1 MKRWI
6 LANVAFIAS
15 SLVAPGSIIT
25 EEDLGTTIVKDPETG
40 KEKEVKVKPPHDA
53 IEIDADGNPKD
64 KDRAGDLS
72 NLIGSLAVHSGGASA
87 PAQTPGGVSLAAN
100 ELTPAI
106 TAGHANP
113 NDVARG
119 GGDRDPVH
127 GLDPTVG
134 NLSPDVIEALTSNPD
149 FMRKMAEALGT
160 AKPEIVKE
168 QDANANSSGA
178 KADDKP
184 AAGAN
189 AQSAPPT
196 RRAAADLKAGSEGDE
211 AKNEKKG

>member
-25 EEDLGTTIVKDPETG
+25 EEDLGTVLVKDPETG

-53 IEIDADGNPKD
+53 IEIDANGNPKD

-72 NLIGSLAVHSGGASA
+72 NLIGSLAVHAGGASA

-119 GGDRDPVH
+119 GGNQTAVH

-134 NLSPDVIEALTSNPD
+134 NLSPEMIEALTSNPQ
-149 FMRKMAEALGT
+149 FMAALAAQLGT
-160 AKPEIVKE
+160 KKPDIVKE
-168 QDANANSSGA
+168 VEANAASDGG
-178 KADDKP
+178 KGDDKP
-184 AAGAN
+184 AAGA
-189 AQSAPPT
+189 AAKSAEPT
-196 RRAAADLKAGSEGDE
+196 RRAAASGD
-211 AKNEKKG
+211 EKKG

>member
-25 EEDLGTTIVKDPETG
+25 EEDLGKVEVKDEETG
-40 KEKEVKVKPPHDA
+40 KTKLVQVKPPHDA
-53 IEIDADGNPKD
+53 IEIDANGNPKD
-64 KDRAGDLS
+64 KGRADDLS
-72 NLIGSLAVHSGGASA
+72 TLIGSLAVHSGGASA

-113 NDVARG
+113 NDVAHG
-119 GGDRDPVH
+119 GGNRNAVH

-134 NLSPDVIEALTSNPD
+134 TLAPEVIEALTSNPD
-149 FMRKMAEALGT
+149 FMRKMAEALGA
-160 AKPEIVKE
+160 AKPEVVQE
-168 QDANANSSGA
+168 QD
-178 KADDKP
+178 KAAASDGSKGDDKP
-184 AAGAN
+184 AAGA
-189 AQSAPPT
+189 AAKSAEPT
-196 RRAAADLKAGSEGDE
+196 RRAAATDIKAGAPSDE
-211 AKNEKKG
+211 AKNKG

>member
-53 IEIDADGNPKD
+53 IEIDANGNPKD
-64 KDRAGDLS
+64 KAQAGTLS
-72 NLIGSLAVHSGGASA
+72 ELIGSLSIHAGGAAA

-127 GLDPTVG
+127 GMDPTVG
-134 NLSPDVIEALTSNPD
+134 NLSPEVIEALTSNPD
-149 FMRKMAEALGT
+149 FMRKMAEALGA
-160 AKPEIVKE
+160 AKPPIVAE
-168 QDANANSSGA
+168 QDKNAASDGA
-178 KADDKP
+178 KGEDKP
-184 AAGAN
+184 AAGA
-189 AQSAPPT
+189 AAKSAEPT
-196 RRAAADLKAGSEGDE
+196 RRAAAGGD
-211 AKNEKKG
+211 EKKG

>member
-6 LANVAFIAS
+6 LANVAFIGS

-25 EEDLGTTIVKDPETG
+25 EEDLGTTLVKDQETG

-53 IEIDADGNPKD
+53 IEIDAKGNPKD
-64 KDRAGDLS
+64 EGRAGDLS
-72 NLIGSLAVHSGGASA
+72 NLIGSLAINSGAASS

-100 ELTPAI
+100 QLTPAI

-119 GGDRDPVH
+119 GGDLDPVH

-134 NLSPDVIEALTSNPD
+134 NLSPEVIEALTSNPE
-149 FMRKMAEALGT
+149 FMRRMAEALGT
-160 AKPEIVKE
+160 TTPEIVKE

-184 AAGAN
+184 PAGAN
-189 AQSAPPT
+189 AQAEAPK
-196 RRAAADLKAGSEGDE
+196 RRGDTEGKKA
-211 AKNEKKG
+211 